1 MPARRNR
8 RRGKRQRFYARN
20 ALQPTLDP
28 RTPFGARP
36 CPGRVMRSF
45 RTTPSYNTPIHPA
58 LTSFADE
65 CCATLARLFAY
76 VGTLALIAIV
86 GVHQW
91 DQLQMREAAEPAA
104 KEGWSVALRSYPAFA
119 VSQSDFLE
127 RSGERRVG

>member
-20 ALQPTLDP
+20 AVKTTLDP

-86 GVHQW
+86 GVHHW
-91 DQLQMREAAEPAA
+91 DQLQMREAAQPYAQA
-104 KEGWSVALRSYPAFA
+104 GRGVALGSYPAI
-119 VSQSDFLE
+119 
-127 RSGERRVG
+127 SGT